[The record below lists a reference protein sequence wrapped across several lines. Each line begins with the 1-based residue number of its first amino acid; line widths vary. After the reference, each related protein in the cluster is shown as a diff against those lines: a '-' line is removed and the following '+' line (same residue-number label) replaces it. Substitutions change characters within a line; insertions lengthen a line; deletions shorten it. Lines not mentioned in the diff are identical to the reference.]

1 MSIGTPA
8 DFADGGR
15 DGRGKPPDLFESE
28 IRALETACQAL
39 DNGNHQDHRR
49 ALEALIREFDRVIR
63 DMRRL
68 INHADRTERELSRAN
83 QRLTELTRGLAYR
96 NRHDGLTGLLNRET
110 LIDEAEALLAV
121 QAMAL
126 ILMDIDHFKQVN
138 DRYGHPVGDQ
148 ILRDVAGAMR
158 TLAPEDGLC
167 GRLGGEEFAVI
178 LPGQIAGKA
187 LGCAGCIA
195 DAIRAVRRDG
205 HPGLRVTASFG
216 IALASAG
223 TSFDRLYICADDALY
238 RAKHSGRDRI
248 EVVADCIRGLP

>member
-1 MSIGTPA
+1 MPE
-8 DFADGGR
+8 
-15 DGRGKPPDLFESE
+15 PDLFDAE
-28 IRALETACQAL
+28 IRALESACRAMDSGDHQEHRHAL
-39 DNGNHQDHRR
+39 G
-49 ALEALIREFDRVIR
+49 ELIREFDRVIR

-83 QRLTELTRGLAYR
+83 RRLTELTRNLAYR

-110 LIDEAEALLAV
+110 LINEAEALLAV
-121 QAMAL
+121 QGMSL
-126 ILMDIDHFKQVN
+126 ILLDIDHFKQVN

-148 ILRDVAGAMR
+148 ILRDVAAAMCIH
-158 TLAPEDGLC
+158 APEDGLC

-178 LPGQIAGKA
+178 LPDRIAVSA

-216 IALASAG
+216 IALASVG

-248 EVVADCIRGLP
+248 EVVRDCITPS

>member
-1 MSIGTPA
+1 MKS
-8 DFADGGR
+8 
-15 DGRGKPPDLFESE
+15 PDLFDAE
-28 IRALETACQAL
+28 IRVLESARQAMESRDVEAHRAAL
-39 DNGNHQDHRR
+39 DG
-49 ALEALIREFDRVIR
+49 LIREFDRVIR

-68 INHADRTERELSRAN
+68 INHADRTERELNRAN
-83 QRLTELTRGLAYR
+83 RRLTELTRSLAYR

-121 QAMAL
+121 QGIAL
-126 ILMDIDHFKQVN
+126 ILLDIDHFKQVN
-138 DRYGHPVGDQ
+138 DRYGHPVGDR
-148 ILRDVAGAMR
+148 ILKDVAGAMR
-158 TLAPEDGLC
+158 IQAPENGLC

-178 LPGQIAGKA
+178 LPGQIGGKA

-195 DAIRAVRRDG
+195 DAIRAVRREG

-216 IALASAG
+216 IAFAAAG

-248 EVVADCIRGLP
+248 EVVGDCITQS